1 MVKCKVATW
10 TSSIKIFGKYTQICT
25 SIIFS
30 KDAIKAIENNKSL
43 EQSLKDILHK
53 YERSEIGSCIYL
65 SSSLSYKKNTS
76 LYIFELKGATIL
88 TERVCKDKEEANLV
102 VGEQEKVAN
111 SIVKLLKANVS
122 ACLT

>member
-10 TSSIKIFGKYTQICT
+10 TSTIKIFGKYTQICT

-111 SIVKLLKANVS
+111 SIVKLLKSNLIS
-122 ACLT
+122 CLT

>member
-1 MVKCKVATW
+1 MVECKVATW
-10 TSSIKIFGKYTQICT
+10 TSTIKTFGKYTQICT
-25 SIIFS
+25 SIIFN
-30 KDAIKAIENNKSL
+30 KDAIKSIENNKSL

-53 YERSEIGSCIYL
+53 YERLEIKNCVYC
-65 SSSLSYKKNTS
+65 SSSLSYNKNTS
-76 LYIFELKGATIL
+76 LYIFELKGATML

-102 VGEQEKVAN
+102 VEDQEKVTN

>member
-1 MVKCKVATW
+1 MVEYKVATW
-10 TSSIKIFGKYTQICT
+10 TSTIKIFGKYTQICT
-25 SIIFS
+25 NIIFS

-43 EQSLKDILHK
+43 EQSLKYILHK

-76 LYIFELKGATIL
+76 LCIFELKGVTML
-88 TERVCKDKEEANLV
+88 TERVCKDEKEANLV
-102 VGEQEKVAN
+102 VENQEKVAN
-111 SIVKLLKANVS
+111 YIVKLLKVNVS